1 MPTSATGISS
11 SVSCSRSGSRG
22 FSLLELLV
30 VVAIIGIMAGAVVLS
45 LAVVGNDRQVQ
56 QEAVRLKSMFDLL
69 REEALMQSRDYG
81 VLFTQTGYRFYIY
94 DYQKLTWVE
103 PTDDR
108 LLKEHTLRAPLNLS
122 LTLEDRELVLDES
135 FEDMEL
141 EKVEPQVMIL
151 SSGELT
157 PFEAAVYRNFA
168 DGRFTLNAAL
178 DGKLAI
184 AEAGFDAGS

>member
-1 MPTSATGISS
+1 M
-11 SVSCSRSGSRG
+11 
-22 FSLLELLV
+22 V
-30 VVAIIGIMAGAVVLS
+30 VVAIIGIMVGAVVLS
-45 LAVVGNDRQVQ
+45 LAVVGNDRQVE

-94 DYQKLTWVE
+94 DYQTLAWIE

-108 LLKEHTLRAPLNLS
+108 LLKEHTLRTPLNLS
-122 LTLEDRELVLDES
+122 LTLEDRNLVLEED
-135 FEDMEL
+135 FGDMEL
-141 EKVEPQVMIL
+141 EDVEPQVMIL

-157 PFEAAVYRNFA
+157 PFQAAVYRNFA
-168 DGRFTLNAAL
+168 DGRFTLTAAL